1 MPRDEH
7 FYYTLPPILDQLE
20 EKDILTQIPKID
32 LPPCYWDDLNIGDKT
47 SLHLK
52 VTRKII
58 LLYAMLSNDYNP
70 IHVDLEYGKSTFFK
84 SNIAHG
90 ILVLSFC
97 SGVVGSRLVG
107 QGVALMGFKNA
118 QFKNA
123 VKIDDAIVVTAEIY
137 KKYSL
142 VMDKKSKKERHFVEV
157 KIQVILEDSKEVA
170 AEGISTILVFK
181 KSRV

>member
-1 MPRDEH
+1 MTRDEH
-7 FYYTLPPILDQLE
+7 YDFTLP
-20 EKDILTQIPKID
+20 DILEQLNETEILKQIPKVE
-32 LPPCYWDDLNIGDKT
+32 LTPCFYDEQEIGDKA

-70 IHVDLEYGKSTFFK
+70 IHVDLEYGKTTFFK

-107 QGVALMGFKNA
+107 RGVALMGFKNA
-118 QFKNA
+118 MFKSA
-123 VKIDDAIVVTAEIY
+123 VKIDDEIVVAAEIH
-137 KKYSL
+137 KKYAL
-142 VMDKKSKKERHFVEV
+142 EMGGKERYFIEI
-157 KIQVILEDSKEVA
+157 KIQVSHEHTQELA
-170 AEGISTILVFK
+170 AEGIATIMVFK
-181 KSRV
+181 KSRPK

>member
-1 MPRDEH
+1 MTRDEH
-7 FYYTLPPILDQLE
+7 FEYTLPPILDQLDME
-20 EKDILTQIPKID
+20 GILAQIPKVE
-32 LPPCYWDDLNIGDKT
+32 LSPCFYDELNIGDKT
-47 SLHLK
+47 SLHLQ

-107 QGVALMGFKNA
+107 RGVALMGFKNA
-118 QFKNA
+118 MFKNA
-123 VKIDDAIVVTAEIY
+123 VKIDDRVVVSAEIH

-142 VMDKKSKKERHFVEV
+142 EMGKKERYFAEI
-157 KIQVILEDSKEVA
+157 KIQVTLEESQEIA
-170 AEGISTILVFK
+170 AEGIATIMIFHK
-181 KSRV
+181 NRTKS

>member
-7 FYYTLPPILDQLE
+7 FEYTLPTALDQLDLDE
-20 EKDILTQIPKID
+20 ILSQIPKID
-32 LPPCYWDDLNIGDKT
+32 LEPCFWDELNIGDRT
-47 SLHLK
+47 TLHVK

-70 IHVDLEYGKSTFFK
+70 IHVNLEYGKALKMFR

-90 ILVLSFC
+90 ILVLSFA

-107 QGVALMGFKNA
+107 EGVALMGFKNA
-118 QFKNA
+118 MFKSA
-123 VKIDDAIVVTAEIY
+123 VKIDDEIAVAAEII

-142 VMDKKSKKERHFVEV
+142 DFKGKTRYFIEI
-157 KIQVILEDSKEVA
+157 KISITHEDSQA
-170 AEGISTILVFK
+170 IAGEGIATVMVFN
-181 KSRV
+181 KSRP